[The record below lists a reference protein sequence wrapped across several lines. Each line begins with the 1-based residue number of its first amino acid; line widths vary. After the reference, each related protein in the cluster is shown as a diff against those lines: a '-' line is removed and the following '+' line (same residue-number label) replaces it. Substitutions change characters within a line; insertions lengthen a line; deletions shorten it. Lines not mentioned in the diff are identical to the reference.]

1 MWRVGFVYK
10 KDKNG
15 GAKQNSETQDTHTY
29 THNIT
34 GKSMTQCDPILTR
47 PVIGLPA
54 WRKAKR
60 G

>member
-1 MWRVGFVYK
+1 MELQHMWRVGFVYK

-15 GAKQNSETQDTHTY
+15 GAKQNGETQDTHTD
-29 THNIT
+29 NIT

-54 WRKAKR
+54 
-60 G
+60 